1 MATETTAP
9 VPPTSN
15 GNRFV
20 GLLVH
25 WGPTLVFNIAG
36 PLLVYSYLVDHGHS
50 KSAGIMISSL
60 LPLIELAA
68 IYAISRRIDD
78 FGIFT
83 LFTMALT
90 LLSFLA
96 FNSPKALLYKDSAIT
111 GILGL
116 AFFVSLALRRPLAYY
131 LGRKFATDGT
141 PAAYQAWDDLW
152 QYAEFRQTNRVI
164 TVMWGAGLCLES
176 AIRIVLIGILS
187 VKTMVGISN
196 VLIYTMVG
204 LISALTF
211 WYGRRRQAQA
221 ERRHSSARS

>member
-15 GNRFV
+15 RNRFV
-20 GLLVH
+20 GLLV
-25 WGPTLVFNIAG
+25 
-36 PLLVYSYLVDHGHS
+36 YSYPVDHDHS

-60 LPLIELAA
+60 LPLVELAA
-68 IYAISRRIDD
+68 IYAITRRIDD
-78 FGIFT
+78 FGVFT
-83 LFTMALT
+83 FFTMALT

-96 FNSPKALLYKDSAIT
+96 FNSPKALLYKD
-111 GILGL
+111 
-116 AFFVSLALRRPLAYY
+116 
-131 LGRKFATDGT
+131 
-141 PAAYQAWDDLW
+141 
-152 QYAEFRQTNRVI
+152 
-164 TVMWGAGLCLES
+164 S

-204 LISALTF
+204 LITALTI

-221 ERRHSSARS
+221 ERKYGSAESGSAEPGSARS